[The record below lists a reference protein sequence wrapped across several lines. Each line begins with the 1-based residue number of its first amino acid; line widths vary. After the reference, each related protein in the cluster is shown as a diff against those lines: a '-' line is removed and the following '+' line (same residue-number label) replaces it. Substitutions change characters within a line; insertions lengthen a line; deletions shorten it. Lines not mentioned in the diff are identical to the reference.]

1 MQNLIDGDFSS
12 NNGGWQWSAS
22 TGTDAAPY
30 FRVFNHISVEKS
42 IKEYTLYVPELKN
55 LNSKEIHSPA
65 EGLLYPEGYPRPML
79 NLKETRQLAIET
91 FKNHKDI

>member
-1 MQNLIDGDFSS
+1 
-12 NNGGWQWSAS
+12 
-22 TGTDAAPY
+22 
-30 FRVFNHISVEKS
+30 
-42 IKEYTLYVPELKN
+42 VPELKD
-55 LNSKEIHSPA
+55 LNSKEIHSPV